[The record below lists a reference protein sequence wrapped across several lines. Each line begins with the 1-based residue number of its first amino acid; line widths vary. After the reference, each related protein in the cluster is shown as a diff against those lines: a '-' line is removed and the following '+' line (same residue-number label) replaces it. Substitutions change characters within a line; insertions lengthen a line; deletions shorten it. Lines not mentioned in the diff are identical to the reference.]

1 MLQKNNLALG
11 ASVANAINI
20 GEEEIINEEGLRFD
34 DEFVKHKILDAIGDL
49 YLLVT
54 TLSVSML
61 DISQVMH

>member
-20 GEEEIINEEGLRFD
+20 GEEIINEEGLRFD
-34 DEFVKHKILDAIGDL
+34 DEFVSTRFLMQLETFICW
-49 YLLVT
+49 VT
-54 TLSVSML
+54 TLLVSML

>member
-1 MLQKNNLALG
+1 MLQKQNLALG

-20 GEEEIINEEGLRFD
+20 GEEEIINKKVFVLMMNLSNIRFLMQL
-34 DEFVKHKILDAIGDL
+34 EIFICW
-49 YLLVT
+49 VT